1 MKHRVRIRRRDG
13 VKQRYWISDRDS
25 KYLKQLYRYK
35 IKIKDLDNFGGM
47 NHYAAKELN
56 FKPAPQKNEIFIEKD
71 KPNFME
77 STLIHELTEAELMK
91 KGMSYKIA
99 HKKAIDAEIDAKLV
113 SKKILLKNNKILFD
127 QFKKEKRI

>member
-1 MKHRVRIRRRDG
+1 
-13 VKQRYWISDRDS
+13 
-25 KYLKQLYRYK
+25 
-35 IKIKDLDNFGGM
+35 M

-77 STLIHELTEAELMK
+77 STLIHELIEAELMK
-91 KGMSYKIA
+91 KGMRYKTA

-113 SKKILLKNNKILFD
+113 SKKIILKNNRHLFD
-127 QFKKEKRI
+127 QLKKDKKI